1 MNRKY
6 AYCASLMVA
15 LIGSSALAQTS
26 PKKRVDKP
34 VVVRPR
40 VMEKLTPPVEPQPCR
55 IGEIEFEKEEMRLF
69 ELGDTLGKPLDSN
82 RVWTYVEQMPTL
94 NGQNASAGSIAAIHR
109 SLVVPPA
116 APEGSVYVSFEVDK
130 EGHVRHPRIAK
141 GLRADVDSAVVAA
154 TRQLPR
160 FVPGQQAG
168 QAVAVNF
175 TLPVTIPVKKQ
186 P

>member
-6 AYCASLMVA
+6 AYCASLVVVLM
-15 LIGSSALAQTS
+15 GSSALAQTP
-26 PKKRVDKP
+26 PKKRVGKP

-40 VMEKLTPPVEPQPCR
+40 VTEKHKNSVEPWECHIR
-55 IGEIEFEKEEMRLF
+55 EIEFGREQMRLF
-69 ELGDTLGKPLDSN
+69 ELGDTLGKPLDAN

-94 NGQNASAGSIAAIHR
+94 NGQNALTGSIAAIQR

-116 APEGSVYVSFEVDK
+116 APDGRVFVRFEVDK
-130 EGHVRHPRIAK
+130 EGHVRHPQIAK

-168 QAVAVNF
+168 QVVVVSF
-175 TLPVTIPVKKQ
+175 TVPVTIPIKK
-186 P
+186 

>member
-6 AYCASLMVA
+6 AYCASLVVA
-15 LIGSSALAQTS
+15 LMGSSVLAQI
-26 PKKRVDKP
+26 PPRKHVGKP

-40 VMEKLTPPVEPQPCR
+40 VREEPKPSVEPWECH
-55 IGEIEFEKEEMRLF
+55 IGEIEFAREQMRLF
-69 ELGDTLGKPLDSN
+69 ELGDTLGQPLEAN

-94 NGQNASAGSIAAIHR
+94 NGQNALTGSMAAIHQY
-109 SLVVPPA
+109 LVVPPA
-116 APEGSVYVSFEVDK
+116 APDGRVFVRFEVDK
-130 EGHVRHPRIAK
+130 EGRVRHAQIAR

-168 QAVAVNF
+168 QAVVVSF
-175 TLPVTIPVKKQ
+175 TVPVTIPVKRQ